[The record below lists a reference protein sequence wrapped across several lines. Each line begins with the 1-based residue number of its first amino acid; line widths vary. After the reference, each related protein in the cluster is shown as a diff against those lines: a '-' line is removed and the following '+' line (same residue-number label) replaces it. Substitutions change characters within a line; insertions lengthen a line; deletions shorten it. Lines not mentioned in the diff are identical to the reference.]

1 MSLLDTAFVHFA
13 KVNII
18 IKHIVLGFN
27 QNHC

>member
-1 MSLLDTAFVHFA
+1 MSLLDTVLVHFA

-18 IKHIVLGFN
+18 IKHIVLGCD